1 MTEELAEIIIIIMR
15 DRYLLSLFV
24 LLFGIGIILAFQIFF
39 LLEKPKKSL
48 EKKRTDALILENN
61 ELKARIKG
69 LLAEKR
75 GSSTQIISLIEEGKM
90 KDEQIKLL
98 ISKKPKEVVKE
109 VMVPDP
115 GLAKRVLEL
124 EQEKRKLILENEYL
138 NKAEKEIDKRI
149 TKLQEELLIKEE
161 KIKALKAEIENKEK
175 EKTIVLSEMQDA
187 FQDTQNKER
196 LESLEKEKIDL
207 AERILSLQEEIGELS
222 KKIEKLSSKNEIILK
237 EGDDLKKRLV
247 LVESEKEK
255 VIEDSKEQIEEILK
269 KKEEEVSKIKAL
281 KESEKKTASRKSTA
295 GNLLSMFL
303 LWKK

>member
-1 MTEELAEIIIIIMR
+1 MTEEIVEIIIIIMR

-48 EKKRTDALILENN
+48 EKKRADALILENN
-61 ELKARIKG
+61 ELKVRIKG

-149 TKLQEELLIKEE
+149 AKLQEELSIKEE
-161 KIKALKAEIENKEK
+161 KIKTLKTEIENKER
-175 EKTIVLSEMQDA
+175 EKTIVLSEIQDA

-207 AERILSLQEEIGELS
+207 AERILSLQEEIAGLS
-222 KKIEKLSSKNEIILK
+222 KKSNELSFQNELILK
-237 EGDDLKKRLV
+237 EKDSLKKRLV

-255 VIEDSKEQIEEILK
+255 MIEGSKKQIEEILK

>member
-1 MTEELAEIIIIIMR
+1 MK

-24 LLFGIGIILAFQIFF
+24 LLFGIVIILAFQIFF

-48 EKKRTDALILENN
+48 EKKRIDALILENN

-75 GSSTQIISLIEEGKM
+75 GSYTQIINLIEEGKM
-90 KDEQIKLL
+90 KDSQIKLL
-98 ISKKPKEVVKE
+98 ISKKPKEVIKE
-109 VMVPDP
+109 VIVPDP

-149 TKLQEELLIKEE
+149 AKLQEELLIKEK
-161 KIKALKAEIENKEK
+161 KIKALKVEIENREK
-175 EKTIVLSEMQDA
+175 EKTIVLSEVQDA

-196 LESLEKEKIDL
+196 IESLEKEKIDL
-207 AERILSLQEEIGELS
+207 AEKILSLQEEIAGLS
-222 KKIEKLSSKNEIILK
+222 KKSDELSFQNELILK
-237 EGDDLKKRLV
+237 EKDSLKERLV

-255 VIEDSKEQIEEILK
+255 MVEDSKKQIEEILK
-269 KKEEEVSKIKAL
+269 KKEEEISKIKAL